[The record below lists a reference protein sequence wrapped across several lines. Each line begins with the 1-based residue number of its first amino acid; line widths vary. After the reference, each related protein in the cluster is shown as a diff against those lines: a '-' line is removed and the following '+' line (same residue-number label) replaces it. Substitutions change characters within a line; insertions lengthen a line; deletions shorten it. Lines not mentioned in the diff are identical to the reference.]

1 MGGRPPGRPGC
12 WRLACCI
19 PGAGATPGADI
30 PGGPNAQNQYDSR
43 STKSKVKRTHAGRGA
58 DARGSAREGPEPW
71 GSAIRCVRCENGI
84 STWSAIV
91 IAQSNLEHCI
101 AFEEGFNE
109 S

>member
-1 MGGRPPGRPGC
+1 MHK
-12 WRLACCI
+12 
-19 PGAGATPGADI
+19 
-30 PGGPNAQNQYDSR
+30 NQYDSR

-58 DARGSAREGPEPW
+58 DAGERQGRPRTLGGRPY
-71 GSAIRCVRCENGI
+71 GVFCCENGI